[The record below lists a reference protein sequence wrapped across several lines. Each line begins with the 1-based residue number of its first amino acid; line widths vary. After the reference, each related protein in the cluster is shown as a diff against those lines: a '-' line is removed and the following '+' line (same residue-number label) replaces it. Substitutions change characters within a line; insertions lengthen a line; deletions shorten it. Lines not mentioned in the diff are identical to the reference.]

1 MITDELINEKLEAIG
16 FGEKQSMDYELCK
29 KSVLDHYGVKLTD
42 YWNNALDFYI
52 YEESTADG
60 YSVYIATDDIGAVNV
75 SEHVY
80 YYDSDLK
87 DALADY
93 IQHAKKGSRIYIDVN
108 ICPEVPTLSDDL
120 YSHFVEE
127 AIVELFSVL
136 AEHFEEEIIKNN

>member
-1 MITDELINEKLEAIG
+1 MITDELVNEKLEAIG

-29 KSVLDHYGVKLTD
+29 QSVLDHYGVKLTD
-42 YWNNALDFYI
+42 DWGKGLDFYI

-60 YSVYIATDDIGAVNV
+60 YSVFVATDDLRILHVD
-75 SEHVY
+75 SHVY

-93 IQHAKKGSRIYIDVN
+93 IQYADKGSKVYV
-108 ICPEVPTLSDDL
+108 DDL
-120 YSHFVEE
+120 HSHFVEE

-136 AEHFEEEIIKNN
+136 AEHFEKEIIKNN

>member
-29 KSVLDHYGVKLTD
+29 QSVLDHYGVKLTD
-42 YWNNALDFYI
+42 DWDKDLDFYI

-60 YSVYIATDDIGAVNV
+60 YSVYIATDDIGAINV
-75 SEHVY
+75 SEHIY

-93 IQHAKKGSRIYIDVN
+93 IQNAKKGSWIYI
-108 ICPEVPTLSDDL
+108 DDL

>member
-29 KSVLDHYGVKLTD
+29 QSVLDHYGLKLTD
-42 YWNNALDFYI
+42 DWDNALDFYI

-60 YSVYIATDDIGAVNV
+60 YSVYIATDDIGTVNV
-75 SEHVY
+75 NEHVY

-93 IQHAKKGSRIYIDVN
+93 IQYAKKGSRIYID
-108 ICPEVPTLSDDL
+108 DL
-120 YSHFVEE
+120 HSHFIEE
-127 AIVELFSVL
+127 AIVDLFSVL

>member
-1 MITDELINEKLEAIG
+1 MITDELINERLEAKG

-29 KSVLDHYGVKLTD
+29 QSVLDHYGVKFAD
-42 YWNNALDFYI
+42 YWGNDLDFYI

-93 IQHAKKGSRIYIDVN
+93 IQHAKKGSRIYID
-108 ICPEVPTLSDDL
+108 DL